1 MLREPSPHQYQFET
15 ITLDELV
22 PEDHLVRQIDAAID
36 FEFIRDAVA
45 HLYCPD
51 NGRPAIDPV
60 RLIKMMLLGYLF
72 GVPSERRLVKEI
84 QVNVAYRWFL
94 RMGLTEKVPDASTL
108 SQNRIR
114 RFNGSDVFQQIFDH
128 IVLQALGQG
137 MANGRVLYTDSTHLK
152 ADANPRKAVN
162 ELRPEGVS
170 EYFTQLNEAVEA
182 DRKKREKKP
191 LPTARKTTKSD
202 AVKNTK
208 VSTTDPES
216 GFMHR
221 DNKPKGFF
229 YLDHRTVD
237 GKHGI
242 IMDTHVTPGNVHDSQ
257 PFIGR
262 LERQVERFGLEP
274 VAVGV
279 DAGYF
284 TSAVCHL
291 TQERGISLVP
301 GYRRPH
307 KGQND
312 FQKKHFQYDDK
323 RDVYVCPADEL
334 LNYGTTDRNGYRHY
348 RSNPAV
354 CQGCSQRQ
362 QCTQNNKGQ
371 KTITRH
377 VWEASKEEANRLRL
391 TKWGKK
397 IYARRKETVERSF
410 ADAKQHHGHRYARF
424 RGLSKVQMQCLL
436 AATAQNMK
444 KMALLALLCCLY
456 MWLKA
461 FREGPK
467 TALSELNVQM
477 ARSWKNI
484 AIATCGR

>member
-1 MLREPSPHQYQFET
+1 MLKEPSPQQYQFET

-36 FEFIRDAVA
+36 FEFIREAVA

-114 RFNGSDVFQQIFDH
+114 RFNNSDVFQQIFDH

-170 EYFTQLNEAVEA
+170 EYFTQLNDAVEA

-191 LPTARKTTKSD
+191 LPAARKTTKND
-202 AVKNTK
+202 DVKNTK

-262 LERQVERFGLEP
+262 LARQVERFNLDT

-291 TQERGISLVP
+291 TQEMGIALVP

-307 KGQND
+307 KGQN
-312 FQKKHFQYDDK
+312 
-323 RDVYVCPADEL
+323 VVA
-334 LNYGTTDRNGYRHY
+334 
-348 RSNPAV
+348 
-354 CQGCSQRQ
+354 
-362 QCTQNNKGQ
+362 
-371 KTITRH
+371 
-377 VWEASKEEANRLRL
+377 
-391 TKWGKK
+391 
-397 IYARRKETVERSF
+397 
-410 ADAKQHHGHRYARF
+410 
-424 RGLSKVQMQCLL
+424 
-436 AATAQNMK
+436 
-444 KMALLALLCCLY
+444 
-456 MWLKA
+456 
-461 FREGPK
+461 
-467 TALSELNVQM
+467 
-477 ARSWKNI
+477 
-484 AIATCGR
+484 